1 MKKKTKISIKESKSG
16 KRKEFKARKKKL
28 KMNFRM

>member
-16 KRKEFKARKKKL
+16 KRKEKSL
-28 KMNFRM
+28 KIESKNLK